1 MTAPTENSRRRS
13 VDAAVTAWMSQLVDL
28 GASNRLL
35 YYRTL
40 RVGTLDLDN
49 AAQPAI
55 ESLRQGARVR
65 LGDLFRD
72 DELRADAARRMRAIN
87 AKAVENLEERGLRTL
102 YLAWGMATWTPLG
115 TAATPAA
122 PVLLFPLRAARKG
135 TAGEDFELTVT
146 GEAQLNPTLIQ
157 LLQSR
162 HGLTVAAD
170 DIVDQA
176 TPDHAIEPDAMLI
189 FNEMTHIC
197 APLAGFAITA
207 RNVIGNFSFAK
218 LPMVNDLN
226 ASRAEGADHDLIASI
241 AGDAGA
247 RKALAAR
254 AAAVVPDDLPDSI
267 APADEHLVLP
277 ADASQSHVINRVLNG
292 ESITIQGPPGTGK
305 SQTIANMIAS
315 LVAQGKRV
323 LFVAEKRAAID
334 AVVKRLHQVGL
345 DDIVLDLHS
354 VSTTKA
360 AFARAIAQSLQSP
373 EPVDTSD
380 RSAPRQLIEARQ
392 ALHDYAQTMHV
403 IREPFGLSLYDL
415 QAEMFAFP
423 AVVHNPHVLPRS
435 TTDRFGRED
444 YHTIAAGVREYA
456 ALAMSG
462 SEQSPWARATLSS
475 NDEASV
481 ALDHAHALRDDECAS
496 VDQALR
502 SLAATLG
509 ITAPTSFSGWQPVLA
524 LISEVQRVLAAFN
537 PTIFDEADLESLC
550 ATLAK
555 AEKQGGMASLSRSL
569 SGGYRGARRR
579 ARALQREGIT
589 LDDVQLY
596 RGLATARDARTQW
609 LARAKPGHPPRPV
622 AGYEQLTAAYQTLLV
637 RLSALD
643 SVLPDQ
649 HLASLGT
656 AEIRAI
662 AAALAEDAVG
672 VYRQPRLRALE
683 RQIEQYQLAPVLEHA
698 KQQKLDAEQLV
709 DTIRFTWLRSVYS
722 MLAPELASF
731 DGALHDRRRDDY
743 CRLDAQ
749 HMAGAAARVRK
760 SVQHNIS
767 LLRQS
772 FPEQV
777 QLVEAQAARTRGH
790 LPSRE
795 LIACAPDVV
804 TRARPCWT
812 MSPLLVAQLL
822 PPRCFD
828 VVVFDE
834 ASQILPADAVPTL
847 LRAHQVVI
855 AGDSEQL
862 PPTTFFA
869 TDTDADISPNE
880 SASDEPPNASALTS
894 GLESILDVATAL
906 LAPGFL
912 RWHYRSLDERLVGF
926 SNSRFYENTLT
937 TFPNPMV
944 LGAPT
949 TQPPC
954 LTHIVVDSDHD
965 AAGSATDEVGRVVQ
979 LVLEHARTRPDET
992 LGVIA
997 MGIVHAE
1004 RITEALRR
1012 ARAAAPDDDDEL
1024 ESFFDDDAEERFFI
1038 KNLERVQGDERDAIV
1053 LSIGYEKSANG
1064 QLSHNFGPLNQ
1075 GGGERRVNVAITR
1088 ARRRMTLVSSFE
1100 STAIDLNRTNAR
1112 GVALLRDYMV
1122 YAGSGGGAAA
1132 RGASGIALDPFLEH
1146 VRGWLAALS
1155 LPVTPMVGQSS
1166 YRVDFALA
1174 HPTDGARGIAVECD
1188 AQTYSEARTTRDRD
1202 RLRPE
1207 ALQRLGWDVH
1217 RVWSAQW
1224 YRDPQSEAER
1234 IRDAWR
1240 TMTGQ

>member
-1 MTAPTENSRRRS
+1 
-13 VDAAVTAWMSQLVDL
+13 MSQLVDL

-40 RVGTLDLDN
+40 NVGTLDLDG
-49 AAQPAI
+49 AAVPAI
-55 ESLRQGARVR
+55 ESLRQGARVS
-65 LGDLFRD
+65 LSDLFPD
-72 DELRADAARRMRAIN
+72 PELRIDAARRVRAVN

-102 YLAWGMATWTPLG
+102 YLAWGMATWTPVG

-135 TAGEDFELTVT
+135 TAGEEFEFSVV
-146 GEAQLNPTLIQ
+146 GEPQLNPTLIQ

-170 DIVDQA
+170 DIVDHA
-176 TPDHAIEPDAMLI
+176 TPDGSIEPDAMLI

-197 APLAGFAITA
+197 APLAGFAIAA

-226 ASRAEGADHDLIASI
+226 ANRDQCADHDLIASI
-241 AGDAGA
+241 AGDVGA
-247 RKALAAR
+247 RKQLAER
-254 AAAVVPDDLPDSI
+254 ATTVPDDLPDVI
-267 APADEHLVLP
+267 APDDEHLVLP

-305 SQTIANMIAS
+305 SQTIANLIAS
-315 LVAQGKRV
+315 LVAEDKRV

-360 AFARAIAQSLQSP
+360 AFARALAQPLRSTTA
-373 EPVDTSD
+373 VDGTD
-380 RSAPRQLIEARQ
+380 PSARQHLIDARQ
-392 ALHDYAQTMHV
+392 ALHDYAHTMHS
-403 IREPFGLSLYDL
+403 IREPFGLTLYDL

-423 AVVHNPHVLPRS
+423 AEVQNPHVLPRS
-435 TTDRFGRED
+435 TTQRFGRED

-462 SEQSPWARATLSS
+462 GEQSPWARAMLSS
-475 NDEASV
+475 NEEASA
-481 ALDHAHALRDDECAS
+481 ALDHAHALCDDECTS
-496 VDQALR
+496 VDAALR
-502 SLAATLG
+502 NLAATLG
-509 ITAPTSFSGWQPVLA
+509 IAAPAAFSGWQPVLA
-524 LISEVQRVLAAFN
+524 LINEVQRVLSAFN
-537 PTIFDEADLESLC
+537 PTVFEETAELGSLC
-550 ATLAK
+550 EALVRSEQRGTMSSLA
-555 AEKQGGMASLSRSL
+555 RSL
-569 SGGYRGARRR
+569 SGRYRSARRR
-579 ARALQREGIT
+579 ARGMQRDGIA

-596 RGLATARDARTQW
+596 RGIATARDARAQW
-609 LARAKPGHPPRPV
+609 LTLAGPAHTPRAV
-622 AGYEQLTAAYQTLLV
+622 AGFEQLAAAYQTLMV
-637 RLSALD
+637 RLSALGAA
-643 SVLPDQ
+643 LPDRG
-649 HLASLGT
+649 LASLSAAQLQT
-656 AEIRAI
+656 E
-662 AAALAEDAVG
+662 AAALAGDAIG
-672 VYRQPRLRALE
+672 VYRQPRLRTLE
-683 RQIEQYQLAPVLEHA
+683 RQIEDYQLAPVLEYAREHR
-698 KQQKLDAEQLV
+698 LNAEQLV

-731 DGALHDRRRDDY
+731 DGSLHDQRRADY
-743 CRLDAQ
+743 CKLDAQ
-749 HMAGAAARVRK
+749 HMVGAAARVRRA
-760 SVQHNIS
+760 VQQNIS
-767 LLRQS
+767 TLRQR

-795 LIACAPDVV
+795 LIARAPDVV
-804 TRARPCWT
+804 TRSRPCWT

-822 PPRCFD
+822 PPQCFD

-834 ASQILPADAVPTL
+834 ASQILPADAVPAL
-847 LRAHQVVI
+847 LRAPQAVI
-855 AGDSEQL
+855 AGDTEQL

-869 TDTDADISPNE
+869 TDTEADIERSE
-880 SASDEPPNASALTS
+880 SASNASEALFNAGALTS
-894 GLESILDVATAL
+894 GLESVLDVASAL

-926 SNSRFYENTLT
+926 SNARFYENTLT
-937 TFPNPMV
+937 TFPSPMV
-944 LGAPT
+944 LGTST
-949 TQPPC
+949 TLPPC
-954 LTHIVVDSDHD
+954 LTHIVIDSEHD
-965 AAGSATDEVGRVVQ
+965 AAESAHDEVGRVVE
-979 LVLEHARTRPDET
+979 LVLEHARTRPEET

-997 MGIVHAE
+997 MGIVHAD
-1004 RITEALRR
+1004 RITEALRK
-1012 ARAAAPDDDDEL
+1012 ARAAAPDDDEL
-1024 ESFFDDDAEERFFI
+1024 EPFFDDDADERFFI

-1053 LSIGYEKSANG
+1053 LSIGYAKSPNG

-1075 GGGERRVNVAITR
+1075 SGGERRLNVAITR
-1088 ARRRMTLVSSFE
+1088 ARRRMTLVSSF
-1100 STAIDLNRTNAR
+1100 TTTDIDLSRTNAR

-1122 YAGSGGGAAA
+1122 YADSSGGAAA
-1132 RGASGIALDPFLEH
+1132 RGASGVALDPFLEH

-1155 LPVTPMVGQSS
+1155 LPVTPMVGQSN
-1166 YRVDFALA
+1166 YRVDFALS
-1174 HPTDGARGIAVECD
+1174 HPSDGSRGLAVECD
-1188 AQTYSEARTTRDRD
+1188 AQTYSQARTTRDRD